1 MTKLPATKLCVRKM
15 VMCVCVCDRLCVKD
29 GVTKT
34 ARVDKRWCVTKTCV
48 TKLCD
53 KDVC

>member
-1 MTKLPATKLCVRKM
+1 MTKLPATKLCA
-15 VMCVCVCDRLCVKD
+15 KD
-29 GVTKT
+29 GVS
-34 ARVDKRWCVTKTCV
+34 VCVIQWCVTKMCV

>member
-1 MTKLPATKLCVRKM
+1 MTKLPATKLCVCERWG
-15 VMCVCVCDRLCVKD
+15 VCVIQ
-29 GVTKT
+29 
-34 ARVDKRWCVTKTCV
+34 WCVTKMCV